1 MQKDVLSADTPEP
14 ELTVMRVR
22 PALNDALGLIQ
33 RVTVKSRENAIGSS
47 ACLTSRPRTFCI
59 SRSWPRD

>member
-14 ELTVMRVR
+14 ELNVIPVR

-33 RVTVKSRENAIGSS
+33 RVTVKS
-47 ACLTSRPRTFCI
+47 
-59 SRSWPRD
+59 